1 MPRGAAPVLD
11 RLITLVFPGPPV
23 EDRYGHDKP
32 MGEPRRET
40 VWAKRMD
47 AAPRDQLDWDNDARL
62 NVNTAVFIIRWRSD
76 VDAVTGQTKIIAGQL
91 NIIDDEGQTR
101 CVIGRAQTERRMRH
115 LALLCESIR

>member
-11 RLITLVFPGPPV
+11 RLITLLVPGPSV
-23 EDRYGHDKP
+23 QDAYGHDQP
-32 MGEPRRET
+32 GDPT
-40 VWAKRMD
+40 PVQVWAKRMD

-62 NVNTAVFIIRWRSD
+62 NVNTAVFVIRWRAD
-76 VDAVTGQTKIIAGQL
+76 VAAGQL
-91 NIIDDEGQTR
+91 KIIDDEGQTR